1 MIKYPR
7 RFTLFIILSVFLLTI
22 ICCDRPSKVWEK
34 MDKAE
39 NLMQSKPDSAL
50 AILDSIAESDLK
62 GKKEAARYALL
73 KSIALD
79 KNYIDTTTF
88 DVLQPAIDYYLEN
101 GTADEK
107 LKTLFYQGVIFLNR
121 NDYDMAMDCYLKAND
136 LKNECKDTLTYAN
149 MLVAQGNTYAK
160 SMQIRDYVNNNLR
173 ASQLY
178 NSIGEQQRLCK
189 SMIRALDGSIS
200 LGDKVRSDSILA
212 ITETFVKQYPD
223 FEEDLVRVKM
233 TYAIRF
239 DSDSVINNL
248 LSSMDVLTNY
258 DDETK
263 LDLTLAYLK
272 VRDGKKAKTVF
283 ESIDPH
289 NPGLNVFRYI
299 SIRPSVLEENQEY
312 HAALEAYK
320 KFYLTMEEEK
330 SKIYLQK
337 TTVAEDIHQLK
348 IDHLNSIQ
356 LKDRQIWLGL
366 CMGLVLCIIIGI
378 IYFQLRIGKKNRI
391 ISEQE
396 HSRVL
401 LENENL
407 QKQNSVLELEKHNA
421 DLELEKKNLVTE
433 NMQLKISQLESE
445 KQKADLELEKKN
457 LLTENMQLKISQL
470 ESEKQKADLEL
481 EKKNIATENMQLK
494 ISQLESEKQKAD
506 LELEKKNL
514 LTENMQLKI
523 SQLESEGE
531 RLKELLEESKLSK
544 PILDSIQE
552 RIGILNGLLA
562 AKIADNPSYSK
573 PYDKWINKVTEDRK
587 CFMNTTRLAFRASH
601 PIFMKYLD
609 EHKLNEAEINYVCLY
624 AIGLRGK
631 EIGEYIE
638 LKRHYHMSTDIR
650 KKLGLKE
657 NDTNLGL
664 HIRKLIE
671 KL

>member
-445 KQKADLELEKKN
+445 
-457 LLTENMQLKISQL
+457 
-470 ESEKQKADLEL
+470 
-481 EKKNIATENMQLK
+481 
-494 ISQLESEKQKAD
+494 
-506 LELEKKNL
+506 
-514 LTENMQLKI
+514 
-523 SQLESEGE
+523 GE

>member
-1 MIKYPR
+1 MIKDPKR
-7 RFTLFIILSVFLLTI
+7 LTIFIILSAFLLTT
-22 ICCDRPSKVWEK
+22 ICCNRHSKAWNKMEQAEK
-34 MDKAE
+34 
-39 NLMQSKPDSAL
+39 LMNTRPDSAL
-50 AILDSIAESDLK
+50 DILSSLK
-62 GKKEAARYALL
+62 SASFDDAKEKARYSLL
-73 KSIALD
+73 TSMALD
-79 KNYIDTTTF
+79 KIYKDTTSF
-88 DVLQPAIDYYLEN
+88 EILQPAIDYYLEN

-149 MLVAQGNTYAK
+149 MLVAQGNAYAK
-160 SMQIRDYVNNNLR
+160 SMQIQDYVNNNLK

-178 NSIGEQQRLCK
+178 NSIGEHHRVSK
-189 SMIRALDGSIS
+189 SLIRALDGSIS
-200 LGDKVRSDSILA
+200 LGDKIRSDSILTV
-212 ITETFVKQYPD
+212 IETFVKQYPD
-223 FEEDLVRVKM
+223 YAEDLARVKM

-239 DSDSVINNL
+239 DSDSIINNVLSSIDVIN
-248 LSSMDVLTNY
+248 NY

-272 VRDGKKAKTVF
+272 VHDVQKAKTVF
-283 ESIDPH
+283 ESIDPQ
-289 NPGLNVFRYI
+289 NPGLNTFRYI
-299 SIRPSVLEENQEY
+299 SIKPHVLEENQEY
-312 HAALEAYK
+312 PAALEAYK
-320 KFYLTMEEEK
+320 KFHHTVEGEN
-330 SKIYLQK
+330 SKIYLRK
-337 TTVAEDIHQLK
+337 TSVAEDIHKLK

-356 LKDRQIWLGL
+356 LKDRQIWVGL
-366 CMGLVLCIIIGI
+366 CVGLVLCIIIGV

-391 ISEQE
+391 ISEQA

-421 DLELEKKNLVTE
+421 DLELEKKRL
-433 NMQLKISQLESE
+433 
-445 KQKADLELEKKN
+445 A
-457 LLTENMQLKISQL
+457 
-470 ESEKQKADLEL
+470 A
-481 EKKNIATENMQLK
+481 
-494 ISQLESEKQKAD
+494 
-506 LELEKKNL
+506 
-514 LTENMQLKI
+514 ENMQLKI

-562 AKIADNPSYSK
+562 AKITDNDSYSK

-587 CFMNTTRLAFRASH
+587 SFMDTTRLAFCASH
-601 PIFMKYLD
+601 PAFMKYLD
-609 EHKLNEAEINYVCLY
+609 EHGLSEAEINYVCLY

-657 NDTNLGL
+657 GDTNLGL
-664 HIRKLIE
+664 HIRNLMGKL
-671 KL
+671 